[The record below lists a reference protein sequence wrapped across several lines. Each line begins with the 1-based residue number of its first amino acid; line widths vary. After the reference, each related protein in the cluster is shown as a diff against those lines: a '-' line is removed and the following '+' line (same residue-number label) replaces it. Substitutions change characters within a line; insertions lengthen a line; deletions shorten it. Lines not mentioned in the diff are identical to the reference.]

1 MYLTGDEPFIGVD
14 GKSVADFW
22 RYCVPNL
29 MTNTSRGLLAQFL
42 VHTALGS
49 TTQPDEW
56 DCYDVAGEDG
66 LRVEVKAS
74 AYLQSWEQR
83 ELSWISF
90 SVDKRRPW
98 TDGIGFADEAT
109 YNADVYVF
117 ALHTAI
123 RHAEYDP
130 LVVSQWEFYAAS
142 RAAIADLNQKSAGLA
157 TVRRIAQ
164 GPVGFDD
171 LGDLIRSVGATAG

>member
-1 MYLTGDEPFIGVD
+1 
-14 GKSVADFW
+14 
-22 RYCVPNL
+22 

-83 ELSWISF
+83 ELSRISF

-98 TDGIGFADEAT
+98 TAGIGFADDAT

-123 RHAEYDP
+123 RHEEYDP